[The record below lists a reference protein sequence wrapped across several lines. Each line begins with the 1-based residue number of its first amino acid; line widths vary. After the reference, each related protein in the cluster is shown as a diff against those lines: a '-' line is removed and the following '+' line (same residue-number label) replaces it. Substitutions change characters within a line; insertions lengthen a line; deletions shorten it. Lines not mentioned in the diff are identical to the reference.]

1 MSAVFIITLIF
12 LAAVA
17 YTLYRKQQELNSFR
31 ADNELGP
38 VRPRSLFE
46 DGPDS
51 AARQPRQLPEESGRA
66 GAEQQQQQERQQRR
80 EQLLARARE
89 GDYTTLAAAHGENDP
104 PFYHALLAELMNRA
118 ARSGRDLGELAS
130 FIATDKELRSNAAL
144 SDAYVE
150 LWKAAPDLTTTARM
164 LHLAALADDAD
175 AFRRAVDAAVAAS
188 QAGRLPQVSPGDLR
202 ALIESEFWVMTTEA
216 RVTGAGFVL
225 KQRLAALREELAP

>member
-46 DGPDS
+46 DGPGS
-51 AARQPRQLPEESGRA
+51 AARPPHQLPGESGRA
-66 GAEQQQQQERQQRR
+66 EAEQQKQQRR
-80 EQLLARARE
+80 GQMLARARE
-89 GDYTTLAAAHGENDP
+89 GDYTILAEAHGERDP
-104 PFYHALLAELMNRA
+104 PFYHALLAELMSWA
-118 ARSGRDLGELAS
+118 ARSGRNLDELAS

-144 SDAYVE
+144 SDAYIE
-150 LWKAAPDLTTTARM
+150 LWQAAPDLTTTARM

>member
-17 YTLYRKQQELNSFR
+17 YTLYRKQQELNSYR

-46 DGPDS
+46 DSPET
-51 AARQPRQLPEESGRA
+51 AARVPPRQLPEESGRA
-66 GAEQQQQQERQQRR
+66 EAEQQQQRR
-80 EQLLARARE
+80 GQMLARARE
-89 GDYTTLAAAHGENDP
+89 GDYATLAEAHGENDP
-104 PFYHALLAELMNRA
+104 PFYHTLLAELMNWA
-118 ARSGRDLGELAS
+118 AHSENNLGELAS
-130 FIATDKELRSNAAL
+130 FIATDKEVRSNAAL

-150 LWKAAPDLTTTARM
+150 LWKATPDLTTTARM

-188 QAGRLPQVSPGDLR
+188 QAGRLPQVAPGDLR

-225 KQRLAALREELAP
+225 KQRLAALRDELAP